1 MSFSFSPD
9 IDSTIVAASNRYG
22 IDPNTMRA
30 IAQIESAGN
39 PRAQNPRS
47 SAGGLFQFIDAT
59 ASDYGLT
66 NRFDPAQ
73 AADAGARLARDNA
86 ARLYGVLGREP
97 TAGELYLAHQQGG
110 GGASR
115 LLRDRNARAVDIVGA
130 DAVRLNGGDMNM
142 TAGEFA
148 NIWMRKADR
157 LAGTASAPIGE
168 AGSAPQGQG
177 AQAPTTVPDNAF
189 QAALARLSG
198 RTSAQ
203 GGQPDAERQELTQQD
218 RLAGVGASL
227 MSLDRGGPVIPMQGQ
242 GGTIDLSEVLNKVR
256 SSPVFNRPKGLS
268 L

>member
-1 MSFSFSPD
+1 MGFSFSPD
-9 IDSTIVAASNRYG
+9 IDATIVAASNRYG

-47 SAGGLFQFIDAT
+47 SAGGLYQFIDAT
-59 ASDYGLT
+59 ANDYGLT

-86 ARLYGVLGREP
+86 ARLRGVLGREP

-130 DAVRLNGGDMNM
+130 DAVRLNGGNMDM

-148 NIWMRKADR
+148 NIWMRKADE
-157 LAGTASAPIGE
+157 LAGTAP
-168 AGSAPQGQG
+168 AGSAPQGPAG
-177 AQAPTTVPDNAF
+177 VASSASGVGVPDNVF

-198 RTSAQ
+198 ETASNAAPSATTK
-203 GGQPDAERQELTQQD
+203 ELTTQD

-242 GGTIDLSEVLNKVR
+242 GGTIDLSEILNKVR

>member
-1 MSFSFSPD
+1 MRFSFSPD
-9 IDSTIVAASNRYG
+9 IDATIVAASNRYG

-86 ARLYGVLGREP
+86 ARLHGVLGREP

-157 LAGTASAPIGE
+157 LAGAA
-168 AGSAPQGQG
+168 SAPQGQG
-177 AQAPTTVPDNAF
+177 AKAPTTVPDNAF

-203 GGQPDAERQELTQQD
+203 GGQAEAERQELTQQD